1 MDSELP
7 SDRCSIKV
15 DKRIE
20 LLSAV
25 QLFTIWSGIG
35 IWRDSYHY
43 KEDMVRFF
51 QPYSKHE
58 ATAICEKLIKSDF
71 CFDAPVGL
79 MMHLSEPPELK
90 VETPFSEYHI
100 RRAGET
106 SALNEFVDALRR
118 FSVESEFEEFWD
130 EHLDFYG
137 RVEEAA
143 KSSMPL
149 DNIVGAL
156 EGFFGERQRGYHVVL
171 APVFLGNYGHT
182 LEIGDE
188 KFVYSFLCPM
198 EAGADG
204 LPSFGGALFHEFAHS
219 FVNPLTEEYKGKYRN
234 LETLFKPILDRMA
247 NLNYGDNYTIIN
259 EHILRAVELKALHP
273 SDPQEGLGNE
283 EARGFVYVRPIFG
296 LLSKYDRAEYRSF
309 REFYPEVVDM
319 LNAISD
325 ALVAMELLAQPPKP
339 FKGPINAV
347 SEYRDFLMR
356 RIIVKPTNLGD
367 EGLENRIDAYLHG
380 IKSFLE
386 ERFSFQVPI
395 VDDSEALKM
404 DIKDKVLLVYGNRR
418 SNSILAKFA
427 EGLPFEVEGNKIKLG
442 KREYEG
448 ENLRLISVCPNPENQ
463 DIPMLVYASTKDE
476 GILEIHSLF
485 HGPTDYILYR
495 GEEVV
500 TQGYYWKNGRWCVAE
515 GNGEAPPQ

>member
-1 MDSELP
+1 LRGTESELP

-20 LLSAV
+20 LLTAV

-51 QPYSKHE
+51 QPYSKHD
-58 ATAICEKLIKSDF
+58 ATTICEKLIKSDF

-79 MMHLSEPPELK
+79 MMHLSEPPELE
-90 VETPFSEYHI
+90 VETPFSEYHV
-100 RRAGET
+100 RRAGGT

-118 FSVESEFEEFWD
+118 FSMESEFEEFWD

-137 RVEEAA
+137 RVEGAA
-143 KSSMPL
+143 QSSMPL
-149 DNIVGAL
+149 DNIVEAL

-182 LEIGDE
+182 LELGNE
-188 KFVYSFLCPM
+188 RVVYSFLCPM
-198 EAGADG
+198 EVGTDG
-204 LPSFGGALFHEFAHS
+204 IPRFGGALFHEFAHS
-219 FVNPLTEEYKGKYRN
+219 FVNPLTEESKGKYRN
-234 LETLFKPILDRMA
+234 LETLFKPIFDRMY
-247 NLNYGDNYTIIN
+247 NLNYGYSYTIIN
-259 EHILRAVELKALHP
+259 EHILRAVELKALRP
-273 SDPQEGLGNE
+273 PDPQDSLGQE

-296 LLSKYDRAEYRSF
+296 LLSKYDRARYRSF
-309 REFYPEVVDM
+309 REFYPEVVDLM
-319 LNAISD
+319 NAISD
-325 ALVAMELLAQPPKP
+325 ALVATELLTQPPKP

-347 SEYRDFLMR
+347 SEYQDFLRR
-356 RIIVKPTNLGD
+356 RIIVKPTNIGEEDLRSKIA
-367 EGLENRIDAYLHG
+367 EYLQF

-386 ERFSFQVPI
+386 GRSSFQVPI

-404 DIKDKVLLVYGNRR
+404 DIKEKVLLVYGNQQ
-418 SNSILAKFA
+418 SNSILARFA
-427 EGLPFEVEGNKIKLG
+427 NNLPFKVEGKKIRLG
-442 KREYEG
+442 EKEYEG
-448 ENLRLISVCPNPENQ
+448 DNLRLISICPNPENQ
-463 DIPMLVYASTKDE
+463 DIPMLVYASTKDD

-500 TQGYYWKNGRWCVAE
+500 TQGYYRKNGRWSVAE
-515 GNGEAPPQ
+515 GNG